1 MVTAIVSGVAAIL
14 PLVSGIKNKK
24 DPERFATA
32 ESLYY
37 AAKGGDPDALCQLK
51 YFSGRFGTSPGCGKY
66 GKGTSGFSTY
76 VAKQYAYDLY
86 VQAQGIVNGDVTPAV
101 QMPPRPQPGG
111 AVDIPRVADD
121 IANVSSV
128 TGGVSSALGSPNAQE
143 QQRNL
148 LILILLA
155 VGTVLVVR
163 TLAR

>member
-1 MVTAIVSGVAAIL
+1 MVTAIASGVATIL
-14 PLVSGIKNKK
+14 PLISGIENDK

-66 GKGTSGFSTY
+66 GKGTSGFATN

-111 AVDIPRVADD
+111 AVDIPGIADD
-121 IANVSSV
+121 IATVSSV
-128 TGGVSSALGSPNAQE
+128 TGGVSSALGSPNVQE

-148 LILILLA
+148 LILVLLA

-163 TLAR
+163 TFAR